1 MSLQVGTKSDFDEI
15 LSRNNRVVVIFY
27 ASWVGPCKM
36 IKPKFEAFAD
46 EFKAIKFITVDVDEN
61 SETAEAY
68 DISSEVLPTF
78 KFFQNGKAVLKLLG
92 ASENEL
98 KKKLQELDNLQITYL
113 PSSVK
118 RSCLQVLGKRA

>member
-1 MSLQVGTKSDFDEI
+1 MSLQVGTKSEFDEI
-15 LSRNNRVVVIFY
+15 LSKNNRVAVIFY

-68 DISSEVLPTF
+68 DISEMLPTF
-78 KFFQNGKAVLKLLG
+78 KFFQNEKAVISDLVG
-92 ASENEL
+92 ANENEL
-98 KKKLQELDNLQITYL
+98 KKKLQELDNL
-113 PSSVK
+113 
-118 RSCLQVLGKRA
+118 